1 MEEWQ
6 PVARDEDIRQFS
18 PFPIR
23 TLSCFN
29 ASAALCMLVTYS
41 PRF

>member
-6 PVARDEDIRQFS
+6 PVAHDEDIRQFA

-29 ASAALCMLVTYS
+29 ASAALCTFVT
-41 PRF
+41 FAQA